1 MDKNYYKE
9 YYHLERN
16 HWWFKARMEILESMI
31 VNKINPD
38 KAQPLRILN
47 VGAATGA
54 SSQMLEQFGE
64 VTSLEYDKDCCAFLA
79 EKVGIQALNASVLEL
94 PFEDNSFDLVCCFDV
109 IEHVE
114 DDDTAVQEM
123 QRVMSK
129 AGHLFITVP
138 AFMFLWSHHDE
149 VNHHHRRYT
158 RPQLLSVVDKKG
170 LKVKKAT
177 YFNFFTYFPIALYR
191 LAFSKRD
198 KQNKQSEESTGSD
211 FEVMNGASWVNTLLY
226 KVFRT
231 EKWLLR
237 RNLAFPVGVSIMT
250 LLQKE
255 A

>member
-31 VNKINPD
+31 AEKLPPSSTASL
-38 KAQPLRILN
+38 KILN

-54 SSQMLEQFGE
+54 SSQMLERFGE
-64 VTSLEYDKDCCAFLA
+64 VTSLEYDKECCQFLA

-94 PFEDNSFDLVCCFDV
+94 PFADNSFDLICCFDV

-123 QRVMSK
+123 QRVLK
-129 AGHLFITVP
+129 EGGHLFITVP

-149 VNHHHRRYT
+149 INHHYRRYT
-158 RPQLLSVVDKKG
+158 RPQLLSVVNKQG
-170 LKVKKAT
+170 LKVKNT
-177 YFNFFTYFPIALYR
+177 SYFNFFTFFPIALYR
-191 LAFSKRD
+191 LIFSKSD
-198 KQNKQSEESTGSD
+198 KKKKQSEDSTGSD
-211 FEVMNGASWVNTLLY
+211 FEVMNGANWVNTLLY

-231 EKWLLR
+231 EKWILR

-255 A
+255 